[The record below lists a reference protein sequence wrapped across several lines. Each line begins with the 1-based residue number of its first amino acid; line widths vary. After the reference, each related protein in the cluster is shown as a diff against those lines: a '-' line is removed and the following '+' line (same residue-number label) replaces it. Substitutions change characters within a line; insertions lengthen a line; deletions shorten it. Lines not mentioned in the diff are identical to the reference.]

1 MAAHDHE
8 IVSIYGFSKDQINR
22 LLEDASEC
30 VLMWATKDGWPVGV
44 VHAFV
49 WQHERIWL
57 TFAAH
62 RHRAAAIQRDPRV
75 SVTVSGTAGVS
86 KDCPRGALTVK
97 GRAIFHEDQATKD
110 WFYRALSKKVS
121 PNNKAGEDHFFSI
134 LDSPL
139 RTILEIVPE
148 KWIAFDAEKSG
159 RDMAGQLPESEKT
172 PQLSADAERMNEERR
187 RRGLAPRSRSLCAQQ
202 LETT

>member
-8 IVSIYGFSKDQINR
+8 IVSIYGFSDEQIDR
-22 LLEDASEC
+22 LMRHASEC
-30 VLMWATKDGWPVGV
+30 VLMWATQDGWPVGV

-49 WQHERIWL
+49 WKDGRVWL

-62 RHRAAAIQRDPRV
+62 RHRAAAIRRDPRV
-75 SVTVSGTAGVS
+75 SVTVSGTAGTS
-86 KDCPRGALTVK
+86 RDCPRGAATMK

-121 PNNKAGEDHFFSI
+121 PKSKESEDAFFSL

-139 RTILEIVPE
+139 RVILEIVPE
-148 KWIAFDAEKSG
+148 KWITFDADKSA
-159 RDMAGQLPESEKT
+159 RDMAGSLGEDEKT
-172 PQLSADAERMNEERR
+172 PRLSADTQRMAKERAK
-187 RRGLAPRSRSLCAQQ
+187 RGLAPR
-202 LETT
+202 